1 MTEQSGPSIDA
12 LAEAF
17 PSVDREKLQYIRD
30 TTDNLTYLSAADILD
45 EAAAM
50 GKVPDN
56 DYHARAAAANDSAT
70 FDLST
75 DDPLDDP
82 PDPDPTSQHNKQR
95 GERAMSHLKTTDYE
109 AKVRRV
115 GEQGTIQDILD
126 LMQTLDKWGN
136 EALLD
141 PNRTSL
147 PGIVSENVEA
157 LSKSAIHRV
166 DALAAQGK
174 QGQLEDARAVADR
187 MNDAGFSDHVVREID
202 NKLRLL
208 NNSGADFEE
217 VREDVL
223 AETNTPP
230 EVIQKQRHALGN
242 ANITYE
248 QATQL
253 IREVKE
259 WLEEY
264 HEVDQDL
271 KQQA

>member
-1 MTEQSGPSIDA
+1 MTEQSGPNVDE

-17 PSVDREKLQYIRD
+17 PSVGREKLQYIRD
-30 TTDNLTYLSAADILD
+30 TADNLTYLSAADILD
-45 EAAAM
+45 EAAEM

-56 DYHARAAAANDSAT
+56 DYHARAAAASDSAT

-75 DDPLDDP
+75 DDPLEEP

-95 GERAMSHLKTTDYE
+95 GDKAMTHLKTTDYE
-109 AKVRRV
+109 SKVRRV
-115 GEQGTIQDILD
+115 AEQGTIQDILE
-126 LMQTLDKWGN
+126 LIQTLDKWGN
-136 EALLD
+136 EALLH

-147 PGIVSENVEA
+147 PDIVSENVEA
-157 LSKSAIHRV
+157 LSKSAINRV

-174 QGQLEDARAVADR
+174 QGQLEDARSVAER
-187 MNDAGFSDHVVREID
+187 MNDAGFSDHIVSEID

-208 NNSGADFEE
+208 TNSGDDFEA

-242 ANITYE
+242 ADITYE

-253 IREVKE
+253 IREVTE
-259 WLEEY
+259 WMEEY